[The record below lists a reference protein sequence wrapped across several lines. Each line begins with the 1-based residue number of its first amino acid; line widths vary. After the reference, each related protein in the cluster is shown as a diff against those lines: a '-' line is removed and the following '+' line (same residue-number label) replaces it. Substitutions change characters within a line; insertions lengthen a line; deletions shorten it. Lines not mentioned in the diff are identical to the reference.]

1 MHCHLALPTTITFH
15 QNRKMLLFK
24 IYLWRR
30 FFLEDD
36 APSSF
41 NTFRDPPVLTSLSQ
55 ISCSHSH
62 PQASASRY
70 ILYLLQWWYNLGML
84 HQQNVKEFHLESLFH
99 SIDRAI
105 SLSFFSFNSR
115 SPTTFW
121 FYDWF
126 YCLINTF
133 VCVPILRHY
142 EWLNHLSRCYNQLL
156 TQYKILR
163 PVTTPSFFDV
173 THNRVMWTQQV
184 MALIILVTT
193 NIMGFIV
200 VIMFY

>member
-1 MHCHLALPTTITFH
+1 MKDVWCFLNHCFQFKPDESLHCHLKLRLRSTKIGRCYYSRFICH
-15 QNRKMLLFK
+15 YISFSKMT
-24 IYLWRR
+24 
-30 FFLEDD
+30 
-36 APSSF
+36 PPHSSSSF
-41 NTFRDPPVLTSLSQ
+41 NSFRDPPVLTSLSQ

-84 HQQNVKEFHLESLFH
+84 HQQNVREFHLESLFH

-142 EWLNHLSRCYNQLL
+142 EWLNHL
-156 TQYKILR
+156 
-163 PVTTPSFFDV
+163 
-173 THNRVMWTQQV
+173 
-184 MALIILVTT
+184 
-193 NIMGFIV
+193 
-200 VIMFY
+200 